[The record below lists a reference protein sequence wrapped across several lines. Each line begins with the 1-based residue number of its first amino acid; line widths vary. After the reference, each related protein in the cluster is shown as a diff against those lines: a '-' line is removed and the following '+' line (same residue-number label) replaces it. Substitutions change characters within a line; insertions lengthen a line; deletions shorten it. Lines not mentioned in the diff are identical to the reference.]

1 MRILAFETSAKA
13 VSTALVEDGNLIGE
27 YYQNSGQ
34 THSRTLMQMAED
46 LLRNC
51 DLTADDVD
59 AVACAAGPGSF
70 TGVRIGAAAA
80 KGFAWGREVP
90 CFGVSTLEA
99 MVRGAAWADGIYC
112 AAMDARRSQ
121 VYTALFSMEHGVLTR
136 LTEDSALSLEEL
148 GARLR
153 AQSGLKFLVGDGA
166 ALCYNTLGN
175 DMPDLRLLPEHLRL
189 QHAAGAAL
197 LAWDRLSAGET
208 PSGRDL
214 VPNYLRLSQA
224 ERERQARL
232 ESEQKEVTV

>member
-13 VSTALVEDGNLIGE
+13 VSAALVEDGNLIGE

-34 THSRTLMQMAED
+34 THSRTLMQLAED

-51 DLTADDVD
+51 DLTPADVD

-99 MVRGAAWADGIYC
+99 MVRAAAWADGIYC

-121 VYTALFSMEHGVLTR
+121 VYTALFSVEAGTMTR
-136 LTEDSALSLEEL
+136 VTEDAALSLEEL
-148 GARLR
+148 GTRLR
-153 AQSGLKFLVGDGA
+153 AQNGPKFLVGDGA

-175 DMPDLRLLPEHLRL
+175 DIPDLRLLPEHLR
-189 QHAAGAAL
+189 QQRAAGAAL
-197 LAWDRLSAGET
+197 LAWDRLCAGEH
-208 PSGRDL
+208 PSCRDL
-214 VPNYLRLSQA
+214 TPNYLRLSQA
-224 ERERQARL
+224 ERERQERL
-232 ESEQKEVTV
+232 HTLPEKEV

>member
-13 VSTALVEDGNLIGE
+13 VSAALVEDGNLIGE

-34 THSRTLMQMAED
+34 THSRTLMQLAED

-51 DLTADDVD
+51 DLTPADVD

-99 MVRGAAWADGIYC
+99 MVRSAAWADGIYC

-121 VYTALFSMEHGVLTR
+121 VYTALFSVEAGTMTR
-136 LTEDSALSLEEL
+136 LTEDAALSLEEL
-148 GARLR
+148 GTRLQ
-153 AQSGLKFLVGDGA
+153 AQTGPKFLVGDGA
-166 ALCYNTLGN
+166 ALPLMAILN
-175 DMPDLRLLPEHLRL
+175 L
-189 QHAAGAAL
+189 Q
-197 LAWDRLSAGET
+197 
-208 PSGRDL
+208 
-214 VPNYLRLSQA
+214 NI
-224 ERERQARL
+224 
-232 ESEQKEVTV
+232 